1 MNNLTGFCILTEGSY
16 EHKKITNLHNHNVS
30 VQKQLFAMLLSY

>member
-16 EHKKITNLHNHNVS
+16 EHKKITNLYNHNLSLNS
-30 VQKQLFAMLLSY
+30 V